1 MYFMLGF
8 HLVCVLIIITVIG
21 LINASQEL
29 RSPFPTFYFCAKD
42 ICKKI
47 FCFRQ
52 QKLLLHTRL
61 SRKSN
66 TFFCKH
72 QKPIWDAGL
81 LLSHRGWFGG
91 GDKFKDMEKELTGS
105 SSIHLAKPPS
115 YQFALCTLGYKAV
128 CNCAQTSR
136 ILFHVW
142 RCVCHSEISSWKPKM
157 PGLLRAAQPPAL
169 KTWKEIL
176 STWADLALVAYCPLQ
191 KENKIFRYPLQ
202 ASFGCLHQSTF
213 LYSPLS
219 FPNSGKSL
227 PFSCECF
234 WKFGHTGV
242 VEKAEGRRLTCL
254 QLRSCLCG
262 TEFLVVYFSCVCFN
276 QETTY

>member
-1 MYFMLGF
+1 MHPRSYEPHSQHFISVQRIFARRYFALGSRNYCCTHVWVGKATPSSANIRNPSGMLGYC
-8 HLVCVLIIITVIG
+8 LVIEADWVG
-21 LINASQEL
+21 A
-29 RSPFPTFYFCAKD
+29 
-42 ICKKI
+42 
-47 FCFRQ
+47 
-52 QKLLLHTRL
+52 
-61 SRKSN
+61 
-66 TFFCKH
+66 
-72 QKPIWDAGL
+72 
-81 LLSHRGWFGG
+81 
-91 GDKFKDMEKELTGS
+91 DKFKDMEKELTGS

-142 RCVCHSEISSWKPKM
+142 RCVCRSEISSWKPKM

-191 KENKIFRYPLQ
+191 KENKIFWYPLQ
-202 ASFGCLHQSTF
+202 ASFGCLHQSAF

-227 PFSCECF
+227 PFSCGCSG
-234 WKFGHTGV
+234 KLGHIGV